1 MNTDDPVVLEVSD
14 GFLSRLRDA
23 LKLEQGHDDLMKPY
37 SAADALAAAAAIFM
51 PSVSAGDAVVRT
63 DPWTWINSGRRWD
76 RSTEAPG
83 TFEARVKRN
92 RAKAKAAKAARKK
105 QRGK

>member
-1 MNTDDPVVLEVSD
+1 MNTDDPVVLEVGD
-14 GFLSRLRDA
+14 GFLARLYDA
-23 LKLEQGHDDLMKPY
+23 LKLEQVVKPH
-37 SAADALAAAAAIFM
+37 SAADALAAVAAMFM
-51 PSVSAGDAVVRT
+51 PSVSAGDAAVRT
-63 DPWTWINSGRRWD
+63 DPWTWISPGRRWN

-83 TFEARVKRN
+83 TFEARVNRS